1 MNAERALPDTSRQS
15 PFWICLIVF
24 ATLAVDAGFRL
35 AKALD
40 QRQQLDRARLN
51 QAATVGR
58 LASALAQMPQLEAR
72 LQAISVDLI
81 QLGRTNAT
89 AAQLIREFNISW
101 TPGAEGAA
109 LGASGTNPPATFT
122 NTTPSN

>member
-15 PFWICLIVF
+15 PFWICLLVF

-40 QRQQLDRARLN
+40 QRQQLGRARLN

-101 TPGAEGAA
+101 TPGTENAT
-109 LGASGTNPPATFT
+109 LTGTNSAATFT
-122 NTTPSN
+122 NTTPTN